1 MTTRIVSLDPV
12 DTQVFFQFDWPT
24 SADVSKHHLLKQTDC
39 CRYHSFVHLT
49 NNNTAW
55 SRDDY
60 YFIIQILSPSW
71 MLGDIINEF
80 SIYFPFKYEMS
91 VSDTTFFDTGPWSV
105 NTYFQTIQTSNSNR
119 SLCLDVNQSSEC
131 IWENLF
137 QWHIFKIRFSMDTI
151 LLQ

>member
-1 MTTRIVSLDPV
+1 
-12 DTQVFFQFDWPT
+12 
-24 SADVSKHHLLKQTDC
+24 
-39 CRYHSFVHLT
+39 
-49 NNNTAW
+49 
-55 SRDDY
+55 
-60 YFIIQILSPSW
+60 

-91 VSDTTFFDTGPWSV
+91 VSDTTFFDTGPWNV